1 MASSP
6 PEASYGFVGIGVMGY
21 GMAMN
26 LRAKISKSSNFI
38 LCEINEE
45 RRNQFVREASNIGPI
60 EVVSSPREVAERAD
74 IIITMLPKAPH
85 VEEVFNNTEM
95 GFLAISKPP
104 KPKFF
109 LECSSINT
117 ARSTALAAI
126 VEQSGKGH
134 FIDAPVSG
142 GPAGSDSG
150 TLTFMVG
157 GPKDLFNQ
165 AHPILSMMGKPDA
178 IYHCGGPGAG
188 LATKQLNNYLAY
200 CGFMGLCE
208 VMSAGTKY
216 GLDPKTLSDVL
227 NKSSGM
233 TWNTLNHNP
242 VKGVNPKSSAS
253 NDFKPGFTTELAAG
267 VISDA
272 VALMDQVGA
281 QTALAPVVKAV
292 FDRALQSD
300 KCKGME
306 ARSVWRLFVEDDG
319 VELEGLRGNG

>member
-1 MASSP
+1 MAASSL
-6 PEASYGFVGIGVMGY
+6 EATYGFVGIGVMGY
-21 GMAMN
+21 GMATN
-26 LRAKISKSSNFI
+26 LRAKIPKSANFV
-38 LCEINEE
+38 LCEINEA
-45 RRNQFVREASNIGPI
+45 RQTQFVEESSGNGPVEI
-60 EVVSSPREVAERAD
+60 VSSPREVAERAD
-74 IIITMLPKAPH
+74 IIVTMLPRAPH
-85 VEEVFNNTEM
+85 VEEVFKNAET

-117 ARSTALAAI
+117 ASSTALAAT
-126 VEQSGKGH
+126 VEESGIGC

-142 GPAGSDSG
+142 GPQGSDSG

-157 GPKDLFNQ
+157 GSKELFDR
-165 AHPILSMMGKPDA
+165 AHPILALMGKPDA

-200 CGFMGLCE
+200 CSFLGLCE
-208 VMSAGTKY
+208 VMSAGVNY

-272 VALMDQVGA
+272 IALMDQVGSK
-281 QTALAPVVKAV
+281 TALAPVVKSV
-292 FDRALQSD
+292 FDRALQSK

-306 ARSVWRLFVEDDG
+306 ARSVWRMFVEDDG
-319 VELEGLRGNG
+319 VELEGL